1 MYTQVQME
9 SVLKIHQLQFV
20 PLDPVT
26 EVLDLTQI
34 GSSFAEE
41 FN

>member
-1 MYTQVQME
+1 ME
-9 SVLKIHQLQFV
+9 SALKVHRLYFV

-26 EVLDLTQI
+26 EVLELTQT
-34 GSSFAEE
+34 GFSFAEE

>member
-1 MYTQVQME
+1 MYTQIQME
-9 SVLKIHQLQFV
+9 LVLKMHQLQFV
-20 PLDPVT
+20 SLDPVT

>member
-1 MYTQVQME
+1 MKP
-9 SVLKIHQLQFV
+9 VLKVLVLKVLQLCFV
-20 PLDPVT
+20 PSDPVT